1 MQSKQSNKRTAAGAK
16 SAKDKRPQKNE
27 KKRWEFSK
35 VMAVIAITMWVF
47 VNLFGMAMVIFTM
60 DSSPLMYVIPSV
72 DAVVAAI
79 LGFYLWKARAENQ
92 IKLKRLYGVDVSM
105 DGFYFDSTSNP
116 YTPIVSDTPLYENS
130 NIV

>member
-1 MQSKQSNKRTAAGAK
+1 MK
-16 SAKDKRPQKNE
+16 SAKEKRPQKNE

-35 VMAVIAITMWVF
+35 VMAIIAITMWVF
-47 VNLFGMAMVIFTM
+47 VNLFGMAMVIFTA
-60 DSSPLMYVIPSV
+60 DTSPLMYVIPSV

-79 LGFYLWKARAENQ
+79 VGFYLWKARAENQ

-105 DGFYFDSTSNP
+105 DGFYYDSKSNP

>member
-1 MQSKQSNKRTAAGAK
+1 MVKNKKSSK
-16 SAKDKRPQKNE
+16 KDRKV
-27 KKRWEFSK
+27 EFSK
-35 VMAVIAITMWVF
+35 IMAVIAVTMWII

-79 LGFYLWKARAENQ
+79 IGFYLWKARAENQ
-92 IKLKRLYGVDVSM
+92 IKLKRIYGVDVNTTGS
-105 DGFYFDSTSNP
+105 DFFISKES
-116 YTPIVSDTPLYENS
+116 YTPVVTDTPLYENS

>member
-1 MQSKQSNKRTAAGAK
+1 MPSKQSDKRTAAGVK

-47 VNLFGMAMVIFTM
+47 VNLFGMAMVIFTA
-60 DSSPLMYVIPSV
+60 DTSPLMYVIPSV
-72 DAVVAAI
+72 DAVVAAV
-79 LGFYLWKARAENQ
+79 LCYYFSKAKAENQ

-105 DGFYFDSTSNP
+105 DGFYFDSTNSP
-116 YTPIVSDTPLYENS
+116 YTPVVSDTPLYENS

>member
-1 MQSKQSNKRTAAGAK
+1 MMGKHEGVSKKEEKRF
-16 SAKDKRPQKNE
+16 
-27 KKRWEFSK
+27 EFSK
-35 VMAVIAITMWVF
+35 IMAVIAISMWVF

-92 IKLKRLYGVDVSM
+92 IKLKRLYGVDV
-105 DGFYFDSTSNP
+105 DTAGYYYDNTSA
-116 YTPIVSDTPLYENS
+116 YTPVVTDAPLYENS
-130 NIV
+130 NII